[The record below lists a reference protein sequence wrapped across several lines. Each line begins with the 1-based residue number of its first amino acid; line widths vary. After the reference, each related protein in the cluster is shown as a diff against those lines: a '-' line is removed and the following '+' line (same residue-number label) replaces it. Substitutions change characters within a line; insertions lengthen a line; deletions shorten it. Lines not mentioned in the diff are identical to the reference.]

1 MSFSDTSDTLTLIN
15 IRACIREGEPMKEK
29 EIVDSI
35 REYLQTIPKLFFWKE
50 HGGQFGTAGIPDLI
64 VCYKGKFIAFEVK
77 RPGGKPT
84 LLQKITLNKIE
95 KAKGI
100 AKLVTS
106 VEQVKEI
113 IENL

>member
-1 MSFSDTSDTLTLIN
+1 
-15 IRACIREGEPMKEK
+15 MKEK
-29 EIVDSI
+29 EVVDSI
-35 REYLQTIPKLFFWKE
+35 KNYLQTIPNIFYWKE
-50 HGGQFGTAGIPDLI
+50 HGGQFGTAGIPDII
-64 VCYKGKFIAFEVK
+64 VCYKGRFIALEVK

-100 AKLVTS
+100 AKIVTS
-106 VEQVKEI
+106 VEQVKQI

>member
-1 MSFSDTSDTLTLIN
+1 
-15 IRACIREGEPMKEK
+15 MKEK

-35 REYLQTIPKLFFWKE
+35 KGYLQKIENLFFWKE

-64 VCYKGKFIAFEVK
+64 VCYKGKFIGLEVK

-84 LLQKITLNKIE
+84 LLQRITLKRIE

-100 AKLVTS
+100 AKVVTS
-106 VEQVKEI
+106 VEDVKSI